1 MFHGRFGN
9 CVRSHQPGDSD
20 GDRLGSQVMEKM
32 KIVSLDFSS
41 LYEDVC

>member
-20 GDRLGSQVMEKM
+20 GDRLGSQVME
-32 KIVSLDFSS
+32 ISLDFSS